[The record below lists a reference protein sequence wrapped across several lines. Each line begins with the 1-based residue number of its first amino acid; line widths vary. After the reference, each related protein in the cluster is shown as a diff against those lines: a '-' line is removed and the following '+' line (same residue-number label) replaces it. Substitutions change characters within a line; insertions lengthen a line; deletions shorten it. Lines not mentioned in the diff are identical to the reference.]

1 MEKTTMTQKEFITM
15 AMEFNKD
22 DAEYQAKGQAMLE
35 ALNKR
40 KSSPS
45 KKKMA
50 EVEEMKAEVL
60 AFVTEN
66 SGLKAKEI
74 AVGMGLTTADGTPA
88 TQKVSAYL
96 SKLVADGVIE
106 RRKEKKD
113 TRFYLLDTEGEEA

>member
-1 MEKTTMTQKEFITM
+1 MEKTMTQKEFITM

-35 ALNKR
+35 ALSKR

-50 EVEEMKAEVL
+50 EIEEMTSLIRDYIAVHP
-60 AFVTEN
+60 
-66 SGLKAKEI
+66 GRKAKEI
-74 AVGMGLTTADGTPA
+74 AIDLELYGEDGIPA
-88 TQKVSAYL
+88 TQKVSAYTK
-96 SKLVADGVIE
+96 KLVDAGIVE

-113 TRFYLLDTEGEEA
+113 TRFYILDSEGEEA

>member
-15 AMEFNKD
+15 AMEFKKD
-22 DAEYQAKGQAMLE
+22 DAEYQAKGKAMLE
-35 ALNKR
+35 ALSKR

-50 EVEEMKAEVL
+50 EIEEMKAEVL
-60 AFVTEN
+60 AFVTEH

-74 AVGMGLTTADGTPA
+74 AVGMGLATADGTPA

-113 TRFYLLDTEGEEA
+113 TRFYILDSEGEEA

>member
-1 MEKTTMTQKEFITM
+1 MEKTMTQKEFITM
-15 AMEFNKD
+15 AMGFNKD

-50 EVEEMKAEVL
+50 EVEKMKAAVL

-74 AVGMGLTTADGTPA
+74 AVGMGLTTEDGAPA

>member
-35 ALNKR
+35 ALSKR
-40 KSSPS
+40 KSSPN

-50 EVEEMKAEVL
+50 EVEEMTSLIRDYITAHP
-60 AFVTEN
+60 
-66 SGLKAKEI
+66 GRKAKEI
-74 AVGMGLTTADGTPA
+74 AIDLELYGEDGIPA
-88 TQKVSAYL
+88 TQKVSAYTK
-96 SKLVADGVIE
+96 KLVDAGIVE

-113 TRFYLLDTEGEEA
+113 TRFYILDSEGEEA

>member
-1 MEKTTMTQKEFITM
+1 MEKTMTQKEFITM
-15 AMEFNKD
+15 AMEFKKD

-35 ALNKR
+35 ALSKR

-60 AFVTEN
+60 GFVTEH

-74 AVGMGLTTADGTPA
+74 AVGMGLATADGTPA

-113 TRFYLLDTEGEEA
+113 TRFYILDSEGEEA

>member
-1 MEKTTMTQKEFITM
+1 MEKTMTQKEFITM

-35 ALNKR
+35 ALSKR

-60 AFVTEN
+60 AFVTEH

-74 AVGMGLTTADGTPA
+74 AVGMGLATADGTPA

-113 TRFYLLDTEGEEA
+113 TRFYILDSEGEEA

>member
-1 MEKTTMTQKEFITM
+1 MEKTMTQKEFITM
-15 AMEFNKD
+15 AMGFNKD

-35 ALNKR
+35 ALSKR

-50 EVEEMKAEVL
+50 EVEEMKADVL

-66 SGLKAKEI
+66 PGLKAKEL
-74 AVGMGLTTADGTPA
+74 AVGMGLAAADGTPA
-88 TQKVSAYL
+88 TQKVSADL
-96 SKLVADGVIE
+96 TKLIADGVIE

-113 TRFYLLDTEGEEA
+113 SRFYLLDTEGEEA

>member
-1 MEKTTMTQKEFITM
+1 MEKTMTQKEFITM
-15 AMEFNKD
+15 AMEFKKD

-35 ALNKR
+35 ALSKR

-50 EVEEMKAEVL
+50 EIEEMKAEVL
-60 AFVTEN
+60 AFVTEH

-74 AVGMGLTTADGTPA
+74 AVGMGLATADGTPA

-113 TRFYLLDTEGEEA
+113 TRFYILDSEGEEA

>member
-15 AMEFNKD
+15 AMEFKKD

-35 ALNKR
+35 ALSKR

-50 EVEEMKAEVL
+50 EVEEMTSLIRDYIA
-60 AFVTEN
+60 
-66 SGLKAKEI
+66 GHPGRKAKEI
-74 AVGMGLTTADGTPA
+74 AIDLELYGEDGIPA
-88 TQKVSAYL
+88 TQKVSAYTK
-96 SKLVADGVIE
+96 KLVDAGIIE

-113 TRFYLLDTEGEEA
+113 TRFYLLDSEGEEA

>member
-15 AMEFNKD
+15 AMEFKKD
-22 DAEYQAKGQAMLE
+22 DAEYQAKGKAMLE
-35 ALNKR
+35 ALSKR

-113 TRFYLLDTEGEEA
+113 IRFYLLDTEGEEA

>member
-22 DAEYQAKGQAMLE
+22 NSEYQAKGQAMLE
-35 ALNKR
+35 ALSKR

-50 EVEEMKAEVL
+50 EIEEMKADVL

-66 SGLKAKEI
+66 PGLKAKEI

-113 TRFYLLDTEGEEA
+113 TRFYLLDSEGEEA

>member
-1 MEKTTMTQKEFITM
+1 MEKTMTQKEFITM

-22 DAEYQAKGQAMLE
+22 NAEYQAKGQAMLE
-35 ALNKR
+35 ALSKR

-50 EVEEMKAEVL
+50 EVEEMKAAVL

-113 TRFYLLDTEGEEA
+113 IRFYLLDSEGEEA

>member
-15 AMEFNKD
+15 AMEFNKGD
-22 DAEYQAKGQAMLE
+22 SEYQAKGQAMLE

-66 SGLKAKEI
+66 SGLKAKQI

-113 TRFYLLDTEGEEA
+113 IRFYLLDSEGEEA

>member
-15 AMEFNKD
+15 AMEFNKGD
-22 DAEYQAKGQAMLE
+22 SEYQAKGQAMLE

-113 TRFYLLDTEGEEA
+113 IRFYLLDSEGEEA

>member
-1 MEKTTMTQKEFITM
+1 MEKTMTQKEFITM

-35 ALNKR
+35 ALSKR

-96 SKLVADGVIE
+96 SQLVADGVIE

-113 TRFYLLDTEGEEA
+113 TRFYILDSEGEEA

>member
-1 MEKTTMTQKEFITM
+1 MEKTMTQKEFITM

-22 DAEYQAKGQAMLE
+22 NAEYQAKGQAMLE
-35 ALNKR
+35 ALSKR

-50 EVEEMKAEVL
+50 EVEEMKAAVL

-113 TRFYLLDTEGEEA
+113 TRFYLLDSEGEEA

>member
-15 AMEFNKD
+15 AMEFKKD

-35 ALNKR
+35 ALSKR
-40 KSSPS
+40 KSLPS

-50 EVEEMKAEVL
+50 EVEKMKAEVL

-66 SGLKAKEI
+66 SGHKAKEI
-74 AVGMGLTTADGTPA
+74 AVGMGLTTEDGTPA

-113 TRFYLLDTEGEEA
+113 TRFYILDSEGEEA

>member
-15 AMEFNKD
+15 AMEFKKD

-35 ALNKR
+35 ALSKR

-60 AFVTEN
+60 AFVTEH

-74 AVGMGLTTADGTPA
+74 AVGMGLATADGTPA

-113 TRFYLLDTEGEEA
+113 IRFYLLDSEGEEA

>member
-1 MEKTTMTQKEFITM
+1 MEKTMTQKEFITM

-22 DAEYQAKGQAMLE
+22 DAEYQAKGKAMLE
-35 ALNKR
+35 ALSKR

-50 EVEEMKAEVL
+50 EVEEMKADVL

-66 SGLKAKEI
+66 PGLKAKEI

>member
-15 AMEFNKD
+15 AMEFNKGD
-22 DAEYQAKGQAMLE
+22 SEYQAKGQAMLE
-35 ALNKR
+35 ALSKR

-50 EVEEMKAEVL
+50 EVEEMKAAVL
-60 AFVTEN
+60 AFVTKN

>member
-15 AMEFNKD
+15 AMEFNKGD
-22 DAEYQAKGQAMLE
+22 SEYQAKGQAMLE
-35 ALNKR
+35 ALSKR

-66 SGLKAKEI
+66 PGLKAKEI

-96 SKLVADGVIE
+96 SKLVADGVVE

-113 TRFYLLDTEGEEA
+113 TRFYLLDSEGEEA

>member
-1 MEKTTMTQKEFITM
+1 MEKTMTQKEFITM

>member
-1 MEKTTMTQKEFITM
+1 MEKTMTQKEFITI
-15 AMEFNKD
+15 AMGFNQD
-22 DAEYQAKGQAMLE
+22 DAEYQAKGKAMLE
-35 ALNKR
+35 ALSKR

-74 AVGMGLTTADGTPA
+74 AVGMGLATADGTPA

-113 TRFYLLDTEGEEA
+113 TRFYILDSEGEEA

>member
-1 MEKTTMTQKEFITM
+1 MEKTMTQKEFITM
-15 AMEFNKD
+15 AMEFKKD

-35 ALNKR
+35 ALSKR

-60 AFVTEN
+60 GFVTEH

-74 AVGMGLTTADGTPA
+74 AVGMGLATADGTPA

-113 TRFYLLDTEGEEA
+113 TRFYILDSEEEEA

>member
-1 MEKTTMTQKEFITM
+1 MEKTMTQKEFITM

-35 ALNKR
+35 ALSKR

-50 EVEEMKAEVL
+50 EVEEMTSLIRDYIAVHP
-60 AFVTEN
+60 
-66 SGLKAKEI
+66 GRKAKEI
-74 AVGMGLTTADGTPA
+74 AIDLELYGEDGIPA
-88 TQKVSAYL
+88 TQKVSAYTK
-96 SKLVADGVIE
+96 KLVDAGIVE

-113 TRFYLLDTEGEEA
+113 TRFYILDSEGEEA

>member
-1 MEKTTMTQKEFITM
+1 MEKTMTQKEFITM

-35 ALNKR
+35 ALSKR

>member
-22 DAEYQAKGQAMLE
+22 NSEYQAKGKAMLE
-35 ALNKR
+35 ALSKR

-45 KKKMA
+45 KKKIA
-50 EVEEMKAEVL
+50 EVEKMKANVL

-66 SGLKAKEI
+66 PGLKAKEI
-74 AVGMGLTTADGTPA
+74 AVGMGLTTTDGTPA

-113 TRFYLLDTEGEEA
+113 TRFYFLDSEGEEA

>member
-1 MEKTTMTQKEFITM
+1 MGKTTMTQKEFITI
-15 AMEFNKD
+15 AMDFKKD

-35 ALNKR
+35 ALSKR

-50 EVEEMKAEVL
+50 EIEEMKAEVL
-60 AFVTEN
+60 AFVTEH

-74 AVGMGLTTADGTPA
+74 AVGMGLATADGTPA

-113 TRFYLLDTEGEEA
+113 TRFYILDSEGEEA